1 MHVGYSRTQLLAP
14 ISTLTRWQQLATI
27 IFGALCLISLTFSEI
42 KLQHFYNELVEYKL
56 ILDKG
61 LLQEMETNYCEKRHT
76 LKREKNATRKEIFS
90 VIFLP
95 WSRQISFV
103 ESKVTSPK
111 SLNSPPS
118 NPLHSSVDTEAS
130 SGCVFTHENR
140 GEETKVH
147 KL

>member
-1 MHVGYSRTQLLAP
+1 RSIDVTGSGGVAVRHCSLESYLHHQALLTSRS
-14 ISTLTRWQQLATI
+14 ISQ
-27 IFGALCLISLTFSEI
+27 
-42 KLQHFYNELVEYKL
+42 
-56 ILDKG
+56 
-61 LLQEMETNYCEKRHT
+61 
-76 LKREKNATRKEIFS
+76 
-90 VIFLP
+90 P

-103 ESKVTSPK
+103 KSKVTSPK

-118 NPLHSSVDTEAS
+118 NPLSSSVDIEAS

>member
-1 MHVGYSRTQLLAP
+1 RSIDATGSGGVAVRLCSLESYLHHQALLTSRS
-14 ISTLTRWQQLATI
+14 ISQ
-27 IFGALCLISLTFSEI
+27 
-42 KLQHFYNELVEYKL
+42 
-56 ILDKG
+56 
-61 LLQEMETNYCEKRHT
+61 
-76 LKREKNATRKEIFS
+76 
-90 VIFLP
+90 P

-118 NPLHSSVDTEAS
+118 NPLSSSMDTEAS
-130 SGCVFTHENR
+130 SVCVFTHENR